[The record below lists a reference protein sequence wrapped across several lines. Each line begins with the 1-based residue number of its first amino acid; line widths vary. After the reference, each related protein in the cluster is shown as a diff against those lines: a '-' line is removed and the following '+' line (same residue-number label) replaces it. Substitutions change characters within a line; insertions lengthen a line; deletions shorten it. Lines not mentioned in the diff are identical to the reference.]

1 MLQVFKNAFAL
12 PDLRKRILFTLGI
25 LVLYQLAA
33 HVPVPGVNQAALQS
47 LLQGQGATSA
57 LANILNLLSG
67 GALSNFSVLAMGVY
81 PYITAQIIIQLLAGV
96 IPSLERMLREEGSAG
111 RKKLETYTF
120 LFAIPMA
127 LLSAIGQIRIF
138 SSSGSGEIIPGFGHR
153 VSADGGSAGDDDGRH
168 VLCHLA
174 GPVDYRSKA
183 SGRVSRS
190 SSSAVSWRAFRRTS
204 RSCWPI
210 RPRRRLRW
218 APLSWS
224 IVLTV
229 FVIVYVQEGERR
241 IPVQYGKRVR
251 GRRVFGGGS
260 TFIPL
265 KVNTAGMIPLIFAQ
279 SLLVLPAIIFQIL
292 AGSPNPQIADF
303 FNNLAAAFS
312 GGRHSLS
319 WLYWLMYFALVV
331 GFTFFY
337 TDVLMQQQN
346 MADTLQKQ
354 GGFIP
359 GIRPGQRTQEYIM
372 AVSRRITLV
381 GALFLGGIAVLP
393 FFLTVLD
400 IIPNA
405 MNMSILSTGM
415 LIVVGVVLDT
425 IRQLEAQLT
434 MRHYEGFSQVT
445 RSRSRRRGREQAD
458 TWQNISCCLARRELA
473 KAHRLSA

>member
-12 PDLRKRILFTLGI
+12 PDLRKRILFTVGI

-33 HVPVPGVNQAALQS
+33 HVPVPGVNQEALQQ
-47 LLQGQGATSA
+47 LLEGQGATSA

-96 IPSLERMLREEGSAG
+96 IPSLERMLREEGTAG

-120 LFAIPMA
+120 IFAIPMA

-138 SSSGSGEIIPGFGHR
+138 SSGGQEIIPGFGTEFLPTAAVLATMTAGTFFAIWLGQLITEQGIGQGISIIIFGGIVAR
-153 VSADGGSAGDDDGRH
+153 IPQNIMQLLADPTKAPVALGAF
-168 VLCHLA
+168 VL
-174 GPVDYRSKA
+174 V
-183 SGRVSRS
+183 
-190 SSSAVSWRAFRRTS
+190 
-204 RSCWPI
+204 
-210 RPRRRLRW
+210 
-218 APLSWS
+218 

-265 KVNTAGMIPLIFAQ
+265 KVNMSGMIPLIFAQ
-279 SLLVLPAIIFQIL
+279 SLLVLPGIIFTIL

-303 FNNLAAAFS
+303 FNNLAQAFS
-312 GGRHSLS
+312 GGRHAMS
-319 WLYWLMYFALVV
+319 WMYWLMMFLLVV

-434 MRHYEGFSQVT
+434 MRHYEGF
-445 RSRSRRRGREQAD
+445 
-458 TWQNISCCLARRELA
+458 L
-473 KAHRLSA
+473 K

>member
-12 PDLRKRILFTLGI
+12 PDLRKRIIFTLGI
-25 LVLYQLAA
+25 LVMYQLAA
-33 HVPVPGVNQAALQS
+33 HVPVPGVNQQALQN

-96 IPSLERMLREEGSAG
+96 IPSLERMLREEGTAG

-120 LFAIPMA
+120 MFAIPMA

-138 SSSGSGEIIPGFGHR
+138 SSGGQDIIPGFGTQFLPTVAVLATMTAGTFFAIWLGQLITEQGIGQGISIIIFGGIVAR
-153 VSADGGSAGDDDGRH
+153 IPQNIAQLLADPTRA
-168 VLCHLA
+168 
-174 GPVDYRSKA
+174 PV
-183 SGRVSRS
+183 
-190 SSSAVSWRAFRRTS
+190 AVGAF
-204 RSCWPI
+204 I
-210 RPRRRLRW
+210 IV
-218 APLSWS
+218 

-241 IPVQYGKRVR
+241 VPVQYGKRVR

-292 AGSPNPQIADF
+292 AGSPNPQIAAF
-303 FNNLAAAFS
+303 FNGLAQAFS
-312 GGRHSLS
+312 GGRQSLS
-319 WLYWLMYFALVV
+319 FVYWFFMFALVV

-359 GIRPGQRTQEYIM
+359 GIRPGQRTNEYIM

-393 FFLTVLD
+393 FFLTELD

-434 MRHYEGFSQVT
+434 MRHYEGF
-445 RSRSRRRGREQAD
+445 
-458 TWQNISCCLARRELA
+458 L
-473 KAHRLSA
+473 K

>member
-1 MLQVFKNAFAL
+1 LSG
-12 PDLRKRILFTLGI
+12 T
-25 LVLYQLAA
+25 
-33 HVPVPGVNQAALQS
+33 
-47 LLQGQGATSA
+47 GATSA
-57 LANILNLLSG
+57 LANVLNLLSG

-96 IPSLERMLREEGSAG
+96 IPSLERMLREEGTAG

-120 LFAIPMA
+120 ILAIPMA

-138 SSSGSGEIIPGFGHR
+138 SSGGQEIIPGFGTSFLPTVAVLATMTAGTFFAIWLGQLITEEGIGQGISIIIFGGIVAR
-153 VSADGGSAGDDDGRH
+153 IPQNVAQLIADPSTAG
-168 VLCHLA
+168 VALITFA
-174 GPVDYRSKA
+174 
-183 SGRVSRS
+183 
-190 SSSAVSWRAFRRTS
+190 AV
-204 RSCWPI
+204 
-210 RPRRRLRW
+210 
-218 APLSWS
+218 

-241 IPVQYGKRVR
+241 VPVQYGKRVR

-279 SLLVLPAIIFQIL
+279 SLLVLPGIIFQIL
-292 AGSPNPQIADF
+292 AGSPNPQIAAF
-303 FNNLAAAFS
+303 FSDLASAFS

-319 WLYWLMYFALVV
+319 WIYWVMMFVLVV

-393 FFLTVLD
+393 FLLTVVNL
-400 IIPNA
+400 IPNA
-405 MNMSILSTGM
+405 VNLSILSTGM

-434 MRHYEGFSQVT
+434 MRHYEGF
-445 RSRSRRRGREQAD
+445 
-458 TWQNISCCLARRELA
+458 L
-473 KAHRLSA
+473 K

>member
-1 MLQVFKNAFAL
+1 
-12 PDLRKRILFTLGI
+12 
-25 LVLYQLAA
+25 
-33 HVPVPGVNQAALQS
+33 
-47 LLQGQGATSA
+47 
-57 LANILNLLSG
+57 
-67 GALSNFSVLAMGVY
+67 MGVY

-96 IPSLERMLREEGSAG
+96 IPSLERMLREEGTAG

-120 LFAIPMA
+120 ILAIPMA

-138 SSSGSGEIIPGFGHR
+138 SSGGQEIIPGFGTEFLPTVAVLATMTAGTFFAIWLGQLITEEGIGQGISIIIFGGIVAR
-153 VSADGGSAGDDDGRH
+153 IPQNVAQLLADPGKA
-168 VLCHLA
+168 
-174 GPVDYRSKA
+174 PVA
-183 SGRVSRS
+183 LT
-190 SSSAVSWRAFRRTS
+190 AF
-204 RSCWPI
+204 I
-210 RPRRRLRW
+210 
-218 APLSWS
+218 
-224 IVLTV
+224 IVIILTV
-229 FVIVYVQEGERR
+229 FVIVFIQEGERR
-241 IPVQYGKRVR
+241 VPVQYGKRVR

-279 SLLVLPAIIFQIL
+279 SLLVLPGIIFQIL
-292 AGSPNPQIADF
+292 AGSPNPQIAEF
-303 FNNLAAAFS
+303 FANLANAFS
-312 GGRHSLS
+312 GGRHSLA
-319 WLYWLMYFALVV
+319 WIYWLMMFLLVV

-393 FFLTVLD
+393 FVLTVLD

-405 MNMSILSTGM
+405 VNLSILSTGM

-434 MRHYEGFSQVT
+434 MRHYEGF
-445 RSRSRRRGREQAD
+445 
-458 TWQNISCCLARRELA
+458 L
-473 KAHRLSA
+473 K